1 LGEGAE
7 GLEERHDPGVA
18 EAQRGDAL
26 AGLDGGTLQT
36 VERLLR
42 QDAVVTD
49 PFHLEQLAWERHHAS
64 IMEFEN
70 FSSVKADA
78 DNRQADLKRTTP
90 VDAHAVLR

>member
-1 LGEGAE
+1 MRPVDGRWCRCPV
-7 GLEERHDPGVA
+7 EEEPLMFR
-18 EAQRGDAL
+18 
-26 AGLDGGTLQT
+26 
-36 VERLLR
+36 
-42 QDAVVTD
+42 
-49 PFHLEQLAWERHHAS
+49 ERHHAS